1 MVPVSD
7 TNLQPVIDNDLC
19 IGCGACMAADPSLA
33 LRLDEVKQIFEP
45 SHASNALAAS
55 VCPAIAVDYGAL
67 QEARFPGE
75 KPGPFGVVR
84 SVLLA
89 QSVDVDRNLR
99 ASSGG
104 IIKELVLALLERD
117 DVDGVISLDHVS
129 GLDFQ
134 PKLVT
139 DADEV
144 DSLPG
149 SIYHNLEK
157 HRVLELL
164 QENEGRFVLIGIP
177 CELEGIF
184 SYIYRIEPR
193 LAERVHSTIGLIC
206 GWQYSHHALRAICE
220 YKGIDFDHI
229 EGVSYRGGGPVGKL
243 RIETSGGGE
252 HSVNRRID
260 LSYQTAF
267 DRHFNTPRC
276 HLCVNHANFLADIV
290 VGDAWLP
297 STVGTRTGISLV
309 IARTAPAEDM
319 VTALAEA
326 GKISLTRV
334 TTNEIME
341 SQTRRIAFGDFAYAF
356 ADHLRRIGR
365 FVPDLRGP
373 NYSEHEPVPEA
384 ETAHFLEELEVKLRL
399 QRERKYRRLRRR
411 KLTKELP
418 RLAQRYIRWFL
429 VRILRI
435 KSITGKR
442 EEIPRENLTDFR

>member
-1 MVPVSD
+1 MSEL
-7 TNLQPVIDNDLC
+7 NLQPVIDNDLC
-19 IGCGACMAADPSLA
+19 IGCGACMAADPSLG
-33 LRLDEVKQIFEP
+33 LSLDPVKQIFEP
-45 SHASNALAAS
+45 THASNSLAAS
-55 VCPAIAVDYGAL
+55 VCPAIAVDYAAL
-67 QEARFPGE
+67 QEARFPGS
-75 KPGPFGVVR
+75 KPGPFGVVE

-104 IIKELVLALLERD
+104 IIKELVLTLLERD
-117 DVDGVISLDHVS
+117 DVDGVISLDHVA

-139 DADEV
+139 DAEEV

-164 QENEGRFVLIGIP
+164 REKQGRFVLIAIP

-184 SYIYRIEPR
+184 SYIYQVEPH

-206 GWQYSHHALRAICE
+206 GWQYSHHALRAICD
-220 YKGIDFDHI
+220 YKGIDFDEI
-229 EGVSYRGGGPVGKL
+229 EDVSYRGGGPVGKL
-243 RIETSGGGE
+243 RITTQGGEE

-276 HLCVNHANFLADIV
+276 HLCVNHANFLADVV

-309 IARTAPAEDM
+309 IARTAAADDL
-319 VTALAEA
+319 VTDLAA
-326 GKISLTRV
+326 TGRIVLTRV

-356 ADHLRRIGR
+356 ADHLRSLGR

-373 NYSEHEPVPEA
+373 NYSEHQPVSEA
-384 ETAHFLEELEVKLRL
+384 ETAHFLEELEIKLRL
-399 QRERKYRRLRRR
+399 QRQRKYRRLRRR
-411 KLTKELP
+411 KLTRELP

-429 VRILRI
+429 VRILKI
-435 KSITGKR
+435 KSITGER
-442 EEIPRENLTDFR
+442 EEVPRESLADFR